1 MNNNDVIMA
10 TCSCRNLL
18 LLPVLVCTLIYIS
31 ACSKDEINKQALS
44 DVPGKDQVGAR
55 NMPDSIAPVRAPFE
69 FPDLERPRFPGYTV
83 NITEKGAKQKT
94 NIRPIINEAIEEVSR
109 QGGGVVVIPPGDWH
123 TGRIE
128 LKSNVNLNIKKGAK
142 LHFSGKVKDYLPAV
156 FTRNEGIELYSLGAC
171 IYANGQKNI
180 AITGQGTLIGPPDSA
195 EVRKKIMQE
204 DVIENVVPHTRP
216 VKERVYNGEEQDW
229 IFPPAFISPTN
240 SENILIEGV
249 TLNHSIFWNIV
260 PVYSENIIIRG
271 VTVNSVGVPRGD
283 GIDIESS
290 KNVLIEYSTLNT
302 GDDCFTMKA
311 GRGKDGLRV
320 NKPTENVIV
329 RNSLAKKGHGGITI
343 GSETAGTIRNVYVHD
358 SVFNDTCVGIRFKTR
373 RPRGGGGE
381 NLYYERLRMDLN
393 CTVIKWDMLGQPK
406 YVGELAERLPLREVT
421 EVTPYYKNI
430 SISDFIVEGG
440 DHFVKAYGIP
450 ESPLKNVTIENG
462 IIRSKQ
468 LIRLHDTRDIIFK
481 NMEIHSSDSLI
492 ELLNSQHIRFDNI
505 DFNVPEEQLY
515 TKFKGIHSDSIFF
528 KDSEPR
534 KPSGWEN
541 TEWVRE

>member
-1 MNNNDVIMA
+1 M
-10 TCSCRNLL
+10 
-18 LLPVLVCTLIYIS
+18 
-31 ACSKDEINKQALS
+31 LS
-44 DVPGKDQVGAR
+44 DLPTRDQVGAR
-55 NMPDSIAPVRAPFE
+55 NLPDSIAPIRAPFE
-69 FPDLERPRFPGYTV
+69 FPDLKKPQFPDYTV
-83 NITEKGAKQKT
+83 HITEKGAKQRT
-94 NIRPIINEAIEEVSR
+94 NIRDIINATIAEVSQ
-109 QGGGVVVIPPGDWH
+109 QGGGIVVIPPGVWH

-128 LKSNVNLNIKKGAK
+128 LKSNVNLKIEEGAK
-142 LHFSGKVKDYLPAV
+142 VHFSGKIKDYLPAV

-171 IYANGQKNI
+171 IYANGQTNI
-180 AITGQGTLIGPPDSA
+180 AVTGQGTLIGPPDSA

-204 DVIENVVPHTRP
+204 DVIENVVPHDMP
-216 VKERVYNGEEQDW
+216 VKERIYDGKEQDW
-229 IFPPAFISPTN
+229 IFPPTFISPTN
-240 SENILIEGV
+240 SENILIEGI

-260 PVYSENIIIRG
+260 PVYSKNIIIRG
-271 VTVNSVGVPRGD
+271 ITVNSVGVPRGD

-343 GSETAGTIRNVYVHD
+343 GSETAGTIRNLYVHD
-358 SVFNDTCVGIRFKTR
+358 SVFNETCVGIRFKTR

-406 YVGELAERLPLREVT
+406 YVGELAERLPFREVT

-430 SISDFIVEGG
+430 SISNFIVEGG

-462 IIRSKQ
+462 IIHSKQ
-468 LIRLHDTRDIIFK
+468 LVQIHDTRDISFK
-481 NMEIHSSDSLI
+481 NLEIHSSDSLI
-492 ELLNSQHIRFDNI
+492 ELLNSQRVTFDNVNF
-505 DFNVPEEQLY
+505 DVSGKQLY
-515 TKFKGIHSDSIFF
+515 TKFKGNNSDSIFF
-528 KDSEPR
+528 KDSEPQ
-534 KPSGWEN
+534 KPKGWKS
-541 TEWVRE
+541 TEWIR